1 MSLPTLHW
9 VKDPSDTCPGHTVL
23 SHTWPGVAG
32 LQSHLPKTAL
42 TNCINKLGLRG
53 RSSLL
58 GLFSEISLF

>member
-23 SHTWPGVAG
+23 SHTRPGVAG

-42 TNCINKLGLRG
+42 TNWDVCPGASRPFVPPG
-53 RSSLL
+53 SHQ
-58 GLFSEISLF
+58 